1 MKKITHSNYLE
12 QPIQDY
18 LDFLH
23 KTTKISEGVVK
34 KEHVLKNLDKYGNM
48 INTFLTY
55 PDILIDLI
63 TPRNN
68 KFSLFFSQ
76 RMVLRAMARSRQSF
90 FTFSRGYS
98 KSFLAF
104 TNSYLRTM
112 LVPRHK
118 SFVNS
123 GSKEQ
128 TTQIAKEKIQDDLW
142 VRFPLLQNEMKK
154 IRISGR
160 YERAFV
166 RGQNYAEFRFS
177 HGGIFDVVGGTIRG
191 FRRNSGI
198 FEEVIELDPKY
209 TNEVVIPL
217 LNKPREDAFGEINP
231 KEPHGSKVF
240 ITTAGYQ
247 GTYAYQKLLETLCLS
262 VTDPDNYTVLGGSY
276 ELSVIHG
283 LIQER
288 TIRELIS
295 SPSYNRD
302 SFEREYMSVWSGAP
316 KGAVFSANTI
326 ARLRKVVR
334 AESKAYNSENG
345 DFFYVVC
352 ADMAKDGSA
361 STVAVVLKV
370 RPKEYFFSYSLVNLF
385 RIDTTDY
392 EKISNVLKET
402 AQRYK
407 ARMLVYDAN
416 GIGAAIRD
424 WLNKDSYYN
433 GTLLKG
439 LGIINPP
446 PKSEKDV
453 IKWPNNRTICYE
465 VKATG
470 QKGDEIHK
478 LFFSR
483 ISNGSIK
490 FLLKSSDA
498 ISRMEKIDNFRKAN
512 NRVKER
518 KIRPYLFMDEME
530 RELTNLEIIDV
541 SDNINSSM
549 RIKRKDNQVQKDFF
563 SATEYAVYAVNSH
576 IELEYY
582 KKRKRTVAKA
592 SDFVLVT

>member
-1 MKKITHSNYLE
+1 MKKTTHSNYLE

-154 IRISGR
+154 IRVSGR

-262 VTDPDNYTVLGGSY
+262 VIDPENYTVLGGSY

-334 AESKAYNSENG
+334 AESKADNSENG
-345 DFFYVVC
+345 NFFYVVC

-465 VKATG
+465 IKATG

-512 NRVKER
+512 NRIKER

-549 RIKRKDNQVQKDFF
+549 RIRRKDNQVQKDFF
-563 SATEYAVYAVNSH
+563 SATEYAVYAVNNH